1 MFFHGSLGVL
11 LHSTV
16 DSGVDAQPIFID
28 IIGRTVFFF
37 NVFQQFGELQAYL
50 LAEVRC
56 KTFVFNIVVVYFH
69 GGAEGKDH
77 EHITRNNEIF
87 HDENRGNVFKF
98 ARNTVDSGADIV
110 FGQGPHVTRAIEL
123 YKNKFISY
131 SAGNFAT
138 FGNITLS
145 GISGIAPIF
154 KIKLDNN
161 GNFISGKIISVKQE
175 KGVPKV
181 KIDSENT
188 ATKRI
193 IALSNQDFPEGNGLR
208 ILETG
213 EIEKR

>member
-1 MFFHGSLGVL
+1 M
-11 LHSTV
+11 
-16 DSGVDAQPIFID
+16 
-28 IIGRTVFFF
+28 
-37 NVFQQFGELQAYL
+37 
-50 LAEVRC
+50 
-56 KTFVFNIVVVYFH
+56 
-69 GGAEGKDH
+69 
-77 EHITRNNEIF
+77 
-87 HDENRGNVFKF
+87 
-98 ARNTVDSGADIV
+98 DSGADIV
-110 FGQGPHVTRAIEL
+110 FGQGPHVTRAIEF

-181 KIDSENT
+181 KIDSENS

-193 IALSNQDFPEGNGLR
+193 ITLSNQDFPEGNGLR